1 MKSRLI
7 HLAWLVLL
15 LPGLAF
21 AHKQSDSYLTLSG
34 SDARPTLRWDIALR
48 DINAVMPLD
57 TDGDREIRWQEVLEA
72 NADIARLAAS
82 GLTLSRDGQACQ
94 LNAPS
99 LAFTRHSDGGYA
111 VLGYEPACPAGAAPL
126 QVDYRLFAE
135 SNPQHHGVLSD
146 QREGFAG
153 TPQILSPQN
162 PSRVLDVGDSPSVFL
177 PFVWQGLVHIAI
189 GLDHIVFVL
198 TLLVAATVARPFR
211 SRARPTTPI
220 LKEVLLLL
228 TAFTVAH
235 SVTLALSVTGLVSL
249 PSRWVESAIAATV
262 VIVALNNIWPLFPQ
276 RYRLWLTFAF
286 GLIHGFGF
294 AGVMSALPL
303 TQGELALSLAG
314 FNIGVELGQ
323 ILLVLLAL
331 PLLLWG
337 RIPLPLRRATGLGGS
352 AVAVWI
358 GTVWFAE
365 RVLGVA

>member
-1 MKSRLI
+1 MRSRLI
-7 HLAWLVLL
+7 HLMWLALL
-15 LPGLAF
+15 LPGLAL
-21 AHKQSDSYLTLSG
+21 AHKQSDSYLTLPG
-34 SDARPTLRWDIALR
+34 TASDPSLRWDIALR

-57 TDGDREIRWQEVLEA
+57 TDGDRQVRWQEVLEA
-72 NADIARLAAS
+72 KADIAQLAAS
-82 GLTLSRDGQACQ
+82 GLTLSRGGQTCQ
-94 LNAPS
+94 LNTPS
-99 LAFTRHSDGGYA
+99 LAFTSHSDGGYV
-111 VLGYEPACPAGAAPL
+111 VLDYQPACLVDAAPL
-126 QVDYRLFAE
+126 QLEYRLF
-135 SNPQHHGVLSD
+135 SDTNPQHHGVLSD

-153 TPQILSPQN
+153 TPQILSQEN
-162 PSRVLDVGDSPSVFL
+162 PSRVLTINDSPSVFL

-211 SRARPTTPI
+211 SQSRLTAPI
-220 LKEVLLLL
+220 LKDVFLLL
-228 TAFTVAH
+228 TAFTLAH

-262 VIVALNNIWPLFPQ
+262 VVVALNNIWPIFPE
-276 RYRLWLTFAF
+276 RYRLWLTLAF

-303 TQGELALSLAG
+303 MQGELALSLAG
-314 FNIGVELGQ
+314 FNVGVELGQ

-337 RIPLPLRRATGLGGS
+337 RIPLALRRATGLGGS

-358 GTVWFAE
+358 GTVWLAE
-365 RVLGVA
+365 RMLGVG